1 MNAYHPIGNK
11 SGVWYYYEVGVK
23 DGFAE
28 RCSLI
33 LGNIC
38 TISKGRLLEKK
49 GHLTCNMSS
58 ENSLYREIRNI
69 IFTHMF
75 RNGYNKLEEKIS
87 SLEEKI
93 VELERK
99 NSNQ

>member
-1 MNAYHPIGNK
+1 
-11 SGVWYYYEVGVK
+11 
-23 DGFAE
+23 
-28 RCSLI
+28 
-33 LGNIC
+33 
-38 TISKGRLLEKK
+38 
-49 GHLTCNMSS
+49 MSS

-75 RNGYNKLEEKIS
+75 RNEYNKLEEKIS

>member
-33 LGNIC
+33 LGNVC
-38 TISKGRLLEKK
+38 TISKGRLLRKKDISHVICLVKILCIEKYE
-49 GHLTCNMSS
+49 T
-58 ENSLYREIRNI
+58 LYSHICLGMDI
-69 IFTHMF
+69 I
-75 RNGYNKLEEKIS
+75 N
-87 SLEEKI
+87 
-93 VELERK
+93 
-99 NSNQ
+99 